1 MPGEIGSSSR
11 LAQAPTR
18 AARMKTV
25 VVLGASYG
33 GISAVRV
40 LTQTLPKDWRIIL
53 IDRNSHANHLY
64 VFPRF
69 AVVSGHEHKAFIPLT
84 GVFGPQ
90 SHPHRFIHGTVTGLS
105 AHSVTVAPALPDEH
119 TGLHDDVQEDVAGPS
134 CVAFDYAIYALGS
147 KLPAPIDLW
156 SKPEDPEHKASEHD
170 NDEDVIV
177 PARKIG
183 TKVEGVSWLQASQ
196 ERIAKAPSVL
206 VVGGGALG
214 IRMYLLPRHIY
225 PGLSCCAY
233 YQSSPRT
240 SSHDTPVLK

>member
-1 MPGEIGSSSR
+1 M
-11 LAQAPTR
+11 
-18 AARMKTV
+18 
-25 VVLGASYG
+25 
-33 GISAVRV
+33 
-40 LTQTLPKDWRIIL
+40 
-53 IDRNSHANHLY
+53 Y

-69 AVVSGHEHKAFIPLT
+69 AVVSGHEHKACALLGSSFSSLYLSLNICFIVIPLT

-90 SHPHRFIHGTVTGLS
+90 PHPHRFVHGTVTALS

-119 TGLHDDVQEDVAGPS
+119 TGLHDGVQEDIEGPS
-134 CVAFDYAIYALGS
+134 CVPFDYAIYALGS

-156 SKPEDPEHKASEHD
+156 SKPEDSDYTTCEV

-214 IRMYLLPRHIY
+214 IRMY
-225 PGLSCCAY
+225 
-233 YQSSPRT
+233 
-240 SSHDTPVLK
+240 